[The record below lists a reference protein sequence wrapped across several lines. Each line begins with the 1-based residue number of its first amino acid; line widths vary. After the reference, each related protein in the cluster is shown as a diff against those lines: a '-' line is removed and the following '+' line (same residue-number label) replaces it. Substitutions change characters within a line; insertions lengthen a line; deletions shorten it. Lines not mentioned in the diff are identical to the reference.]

1 MFVYQISIEPRLGQ
15 CSTIEKILRKWS
27 TEHFCCLNT
36 KIPIFLLVIISF
48 DLSTVISTDAY
59 NPNSKHKPR
68 IADKLPLKMI
78 CEPNRIYW
86 WCSCGHSV
94 NQPFC
99 DGHHIR
105 IIGQTPH
112 FKINKPQFKP
122 IKVTFKE

>member
-1 MFVYQISIEPRLGQ
+1 MVDGA
-15 CSTIEKILRKWS
+15 
-27 TEHFCCLNT
+27 
-36 KIPIFLLVIISF
+36 FLLF

-122 IKVTFKE
+122 IKVTFKEKTEVWWCTCKQTNEPPYCDGSHKSAEVQSAFRY